1 MTKICPPLI
10 AILAATAGCAPKTKG
25 ELRQH
30 AATEES
36 ARRTTS
42 VAGPDRPA
50 EDGKDEPGAGAVSA
64 HAAAPMIVT
73 PKAPAAVRQEA
84 ADYAR
89 NAGVLGSTVDSET
102 GAFKAVAGTGDL
114 SSGFDG
120 AAGGGGKGS
129 GTSNRRGGG
138 GGEVATRAWFPETF
152 LFEPLVVTDEHG
164 EATVPVRVPD
174 RLTTWR
180 VLALAHSRT
189 GAQGGTVTSFAGTL
203 AAYVEPIAPKTLV
216 VGDVVRIPIQ
226 LVNTTSTALT
236 ETLSVEARGGKLVAS
251 GGSRTIPA
259 EGSLVEY
266 ATLSVTRA
274 GPVTLVVKLGDTDAV
289 VRTIDVV
296 PAGRAVRTARS
307 GTLAAPRTL
316 TTEATPGADPET
328 DHVRLLAF
336 PGALSLLRSELG
348 VSTARA
354 GVADD
359 AYALLLAGRAPALL
373 AALGDKAD
381 PVALRELTILTSQR
395 VIRDGR
401 TLDVAT
407 ASLLAEAALA
417 HPQNPVLAR
426 LGERAVA
433 FLQQKQRPDGTFDPA
448 TPASAGALQPGGG
461 GTGWTLQRL
470 LVVTADA
477 TRATAARTDTA
488 EQRQRAEAIA
498 VRASA
503 AFERNLDRVDDP
515 YTAAAILASGAA
527 SGAVADRLRAK
538 VRAGITDAPEAT
550 GAKILAVGDGV
561 VRGDGARPNLAE
573 ATAMGVL
580 ALVGSQDAGDKAALA
595 DLGAT
600 LLGSYSP
607 ERGWGDGRANLACM
621 RAVLELFKAPVPA
634 DVKITL
640 AMDGVPIV
648 TGTLSR
654 ERLRDVLVLEVPAAG
669 LASAHT
675 WTVAADPP
683 VPGLGYALAL
693 ESWVPWDKAAVHG
706 GLELALPPTV
716 AGEVGKPTDLAIA
729 AIAPSSVPLH
739 ITEALPAGVQVD
751 TPTLDGLVT
760 AGTIER
766 YEVADG
772 KVDLYVAGLAP
783 GQTFAVKLRVIP
795 TLAGTLHAPASALA
809 AAGAETHVPPTT
821 WTIK

>member
-1 MTKICPPLI
+1 MTKTCTTLI
-10 AILAATAGCAPKTKG
+10 AILAAAAGCSPEAKGDLRPRPATEASTLRTASVDVSHRPDDDGQDGKAPRSVVAHASAAPQPTAPK
-25 ELRQH
+25 
-30 AATEES
+30 
-36 ARRTTS
+36 
-42 VAGPDRPA
+42 P
-50 EDGKDEPGAGAVSA
+50 
-64 HAAAPMIVT
+64 
-73 PKAPAAVRQEA
+73 APARARDQAIDE
-84 ADYAR
+84 AR
-89 NAGVLGSTVDSET
+89 NAGILGATTAQDAPSPVLP
-102 GAFKAVAGTGDL
+102 VAGEDTLGA
-114 SSGFDG
+114 GFG
-120 AAGGGGKGS
+120 ANALGGNGVGRAG
-129 GTSNRRGGG
+129 NRRG

-152 LFEPLVVTDEHG
+152 LFEPLVVTNEQG

-203 AAYVEPIAPKTLV
+203 PAYVEPIVPKTLV
-216 VGDVVRIPIQ
+216 VGDQVRIPIQ
-226 LVNTTSTALT
+226 LVNTTSAAITQ
-236 ETLSVEARGGKLVAS
+236 TLAIEAQGGRLVAS
-251 GGSRTIPA
+251 GGARTIPA
-259 EGSLVEY
+259 GGSLVEY

-274 GPVTLVVKLGDTDAV
+274 GPVKLVVKLGDTDAV

-296 PAGRAVRTARS
+296 PAGRAVSTARS

-316 TTEATPGADPET
+316 TTDATPGADPET
-328 DHVRLLAF
+328 DRVRLLAF
-336 PGALSLLRSELG
+336 PGALALLRSELG
-348 VSTARA
+348 VSTART

-359 AYALLLAGRAPALL
+359 AYALLLAGRATALL

-381 PVALRELTILTSQR
+381 PAALRELTILTSQR

-433 FLQQKQRPDGTFDPA
+433 FLQQNQRPDGTFD
-448 TPASAGALQPGGG
+448 GGG
-461 GTGWTLQRL
+461 NGWTLQRL

-477 TRATAARTDTA
+477 TRATAAQTDTA
-488 EQRQRAEAIA
+488 EQRQRAQAIA
-498 VRASA
+498 VRASG

-515 YTAAAILASGAA
+515 YTAAAILASGAT
-527 SGAVADRLRAK
+527 SGAVADRLRAT
-538 VRAGITDAPEAT
+538 VRAGITAGPEAN
-550 GAKILAVGDGV
+550 GAKILAVGEGV
-561 VRGDGARPNLAE
+561 VRGDGARPTIAE

-580 ALVGSQDAGDKAALA
+580 ALVGSTDPGDKAALA

-600 LLGSYSP
+600 LLGSYTP

-621 RAVLELFKAPVPA
+621 RAVLELFKTPVPA
-634 DVKITL
+634 DVKISL
-640 AMDGVPIV
+640 AMDGVPVV

-654 ERLRDVLVLEVPAAG
+654 DRLRDVLVLEAPVAG

-683 VPGLGYALAL
+683 VAGLGYALAL
-693 ESWVPWDKAAVHG
+693 TSWVPWDKAAVHG

-716 AGEVGKPTDLAIA
+716 AGEVGKPTELAIA
-729 AIAPSSVPLH
+729 AIAPSNVPLH

-760 AGTIER
+760 GGQIAR

-795 TLAGTLHAPASALA
+795 TLAGTLHAPASELDAGGA
-809 AAGAETHVPPTT
+809 ATHVPPTT